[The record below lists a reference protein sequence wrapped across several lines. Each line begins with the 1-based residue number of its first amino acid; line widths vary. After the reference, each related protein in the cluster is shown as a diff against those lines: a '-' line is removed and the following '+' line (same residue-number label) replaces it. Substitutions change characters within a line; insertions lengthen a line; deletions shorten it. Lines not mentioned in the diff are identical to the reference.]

1 MQHNCNKAYI
11 AVLTGT
17 LALNMANFASA
28 EPSLERGTY
37 LVEGPAAC
45 GNCHTPQGPD
55 GPIPS
60 RYLGG
65 MLIEE
70 NAAFT
75 AVASNITP
83 GSRIA
88 EWTDA
93 ELARFV

>member
-1 MQHNCNKAYI
+1 
-11 AVLTGT
+11 
-17 LALNMANFASA
+17 MANFASA
-28 EPSLERGTY
+28 RPSLERGTY

-55 GPIPS
+55 GPIAS
-60 RYLGG
+60 LYLGG
-65 MLIEE
+65 MVIEQ